1 MVFEELTIHMET
13 IKLTVYTEIN
23 LRWITEPNIRVKP
36 ISFKKKKKYK
46 RFKENIEQYIH
57 DLEQTKDFLG
67 CRQ

>member
-36 ISFKKKKKYK
+36 ISFKKKKS
-46 RFKENIEQYIH
+46 IS
-57 DLEQTKDFLG
+57 FLKKI
-67 CRQ
+67 